1 LILKKVAII
10 GSAGIP
16 ARYGGF
22 ETLAQNLVYN
32 LSTETHFIV
41 YCSKKLYDKHE
52 RLASCDYA
60 ELVYLPL
67 KANGPQSVIYDFMSI
82 IHAIRKA
89 DVLLILG
96 VSGCLMLPLVRLF
109 SRKKI
114 ITNIDGLEWKRS
126 KWNLAARIFL
136 LMSEYLAV
144 RFSDNI
150 ISDNESINYYI
161 RKKYKLK
168 PELIEYGGDN
178 TKLMSGEINAGEDVI
193 NIKGNYALSVSR
205 IEPEN
210 NIHIILD
217 AYSNMPDRKITVVGN
232 WNQNRYGRKLY
243 KLYNH
248 YPNISLYQPI
258 YNQNLLNILR
268 SNCAIYIHGYSA
280 GGTNP
285 ALVEAMY
292 SGKPVIVYDVPY
304 NKSTTCGKALY
315 FRNSDDLVNIVNKAD
330 KSVFERNRKHMKE
343 IADKK
348 YRWNTICAKYAAL
361 LL

>member
-1 LILKKVAII
+1 MKKVAII

-22 ETLAQNLVYN
+22 ETLAQNLVCN
-32 LSTETHFIV
+32 LSPEFHFIV
-41 YCSKKLYDKHE
+41 YCSKKLYNKQE
-52 RLASCDYA
+52 RLATCKYA
-60 ELVYLPL
+60 ELIYLPVN
-67 KANGPQSVIYDFMSI
+67 ANGPQSVIYDFISI

-96 VSGCLMLPLVRLF
+96 VSGCLILPLARLF
-109 SRKKI
+109 SRKRI

-126 KWNLAARIFL
+126 KWNLIARIFL
-136 LMSEYLAV
+136 WLSEYMAV
-144 RFSDNI
+144 RLSDNI
-150 ISDNESINYYI
+150 IADNESIYNYVRI
-161 RKKYKLK
+161 KYKLK

-178 TKLMSGEINAGEDVI
+178 TTLLSGEINTGIDIV
-193 NIKGNYALSVSR
+193 NTDGVYALSVSR

-210 NIHIILD
+210 NIHVILD
-217 AYSNMPDRKITVVGN
+217 SYSNMPDRKIVIIGN
-232 WNQNRYGRKLY
+232 WNQNRYGKKLY
-243 KLYNH
+243 KSYNH
-248 YPNISLYQPI
+248 YPNISLYHPI

-268 SNCAIYIHGYSA
+268 LNCTVYIHGYSA

-292 SGKPVIVYDVPY
+292 SGKPVIAYDVPY

-315 FRNSDDLVNIVNKAD
+315 FRNSDELANIVNTTD
-330 KSVFERNRKHMKE
+330 KSVFERNKRHMKE
-343 IADKK
+343 IAENK
-348 YRWNTICAKYAAL
+348 YRWNIISVKYAGL